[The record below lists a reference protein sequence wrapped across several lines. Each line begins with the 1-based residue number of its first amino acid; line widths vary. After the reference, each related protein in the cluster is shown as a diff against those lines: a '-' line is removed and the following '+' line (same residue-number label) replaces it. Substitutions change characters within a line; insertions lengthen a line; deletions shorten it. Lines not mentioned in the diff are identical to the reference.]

1 MKHIFN
7 TIQESLMDDEDE
19 IFASAGSNLIRD
31 WFSAHAKGAYKIRIL
46 KNGNIKVTGD
56 MVIKGFPE
64 QNIPSN
70 IHIED
75 VNGSLKIEK
84 CPNLIN
90 IEDLFVE
97 YTTVKGDFSISNC
110 PKLTSLK
117 GCPFTVKGNA
127 YIVGNSS
134 LKSLDGMPQFIYN
147 EVYVMKN
154 GKKFSEQ
161 VIASYVSIPDRI
173 VCSEES
179 ETPVIN
185 EAMNEPHLLKLAQQ
199 LKNSTIGGNKY
210 SFRDIFGPG
219 NDWWHKPIKGGVM
232 NVDVAFDEI
241 DSTNVT
247 VYRHSTDADA
257 QKAIRRI
264 ISKDNFG
271 LILFTDYSGE
281 YMFCVTSSKQYR
293 ILSDNYNT
301 YDTKAKSMWVGL
313 SYSSIM
319 DKMGSAWGVVIIEWK
334 HSEIGGGH
342 LSSKRNVRKTS
353 REGMILNTPEQ
364 NEELARSNF
373 ERYKKMA
380 AQIRAQ
386 KDESFIKV
394 DQAVENII
402 KKVLDVSKDAKAHPQ
417 KYSSYRISGVL
428 QMIYGDS
435 HWVGYSRSNKT
446 GVTGEDGLL
455 KMYANYTSAYMN
467 VAGDGGYE
475 YQRRELDTLKNKI
488 FKHVLEIDDKLK
500 LCKA

>member
-1 MKHIFN
+1 
-7 TIQESLMDDEDE
+7 
-19 IFASAGSNLIRD
+19 
-31 WFSAHAKGAYKIRIL
+31 
-46 KNGNIKVTGD
+46 
-56 MVIKGFPE
+56 
-64 QNIPSN
+64 
-70 IHIED
+70 
-75 VNGSLKIEK
+75 
-84 CPNLIN
+84 
-90 IEDLFVE
+90 
-97 YTTVKGDFSISNC
+97 
-110 PKLTSLK
+110 
-117 GCPFTVKGNA
+117 
-127 YIVGNSS
+127 
-134 LKSLDGMPQFIYN
+134 MPQFIYN
-147 EVYVMKN
+147 DVYVMKN

-161 VIASYVSIPDRI
+161 VIASYVSIPDHI
-173 VCSEES
+173 VCSEEG

-219 NDWWHKPIKGGVM
+219 SDWWHKPIKGGVM
-232 NVDVAFDEI
+232 SVDVAFDEV
-241 DSTNVT
+241 DSSHVT
-247 VYRHSTDADA
+247 IYRRSTDADT
-257 QKAIRRI
+257 QKAIRKI
-264 ISKDNFG
+264 ISKNNFG

-281 YMFCVTSSKQYR
+281 YMFCVTSSKKYR
-293 ILSDNYNT
+293 ILSDNYHT
-301 YDTKAKSMWVGL
+301 YDTKAKSMWVEL

-319 DKMGSAWGVVIIEWK
+319 DKMGGAWGVVIIEWNW
-334 HSEIGGGH
+334 SEIGGGH
-342 LSSKRNVRKTS
+342 LNDKRNIRKTS

-417 KYSSYRISGVL
+417 KYSSYRIGGVL

-446 GVTGEDGLL
+446 GVAGEDGLL
-455 KMYANYTSAYMN
+455 KMYSDYTSGYMN
-467 VAGDGGYE
+467 VAGNGGYE